1 MIFNKREGIKLRA
14 SEYFTPTLREI
25 PSEAE
30 IPSHQLLL
38 KAGMVRKAAAG
49 IYTYLPMGYRVIEK
63 IMKII
68 REEMNKAGGQEL
80 LLPILQP
87 AGIWKESGRW
97 DVYGEEMFRLKDRHG
112 RDFCLGPTH
121 EEIITILVRTEVSS
135 YKQLPLLLYQIQNKY
150 RDEKRPRFGPIRGR
164 EFIMKDLYSFDRDEA
179 GMKRSYEK
187 MYQAYINVFNRC
199 GLKYKIVEAD
209 TGAIGGNKSHEFIA
223 LADTGEAEIVYCDK
237 CDYAANVE
245 IAPCKPSPPK
255 AVKNVSFNN
264 KELVHTPGLQSIEEV
279 SQYLKIDPEYMIK
292 SLIYEADG
300 EIICVLI
307 RGDRQINE
315 IKLKNKLGCSNLY
328 LAEENDFSKY
338 NIVKGYVGP
347 LGLKDK
353 NNIKIIADLE
363 IPLMDYAVVGAN
375 RKDYHYVGVNPQRDI
390 DIDEILDIRFVEEGE
405 PCPNCSGTLHKT
417 RGIEVGQIFQLGD
430 KYSDALNAVFTD
442 ENGKAQKILMGCY
455 GIGVSRTMAAAIEQ
469 NHDKDGIIWP
479 ISIAPFHVVII
490 PVSEKDEKMMNAAEK
505 IYKDLNSLG
514 IEVML
519 DDRDERAGVKFKD
532 ADLIGYP
539 YRITVG
545 KKTISDNT
553 VDVKSRLS
561 GEEVTV
567 KLNEVGSYIK
577 SLISE

>member
-1 MIFNKREGIKLRA
+1 LRA
-14 SEYFTPTLREI
+14 SEYLAPTLREI

-38 KAGMVRKAAAG
+38 KAGMVRKVAAG
-49 IYTYLPMGYRVIEK
+49 IYTYLPLGYRVIEK

-80 LLPILQP
+80 LLPIVQP
-87 AGIWKESGRW
+87 AEIWKESGRW

-121 EEIITILVRTEVSS
+121 EEIITILVRSEVSS

-179 GMKRSYEK
+179 GMRKSYEK
-187 MYQAYINVFNRC
+187 MYQAYVNVFNRC
-199 GLKYKIVEAD
+199 GLNYKIVEAD

-223 LADTGEAEIVYCDK
+223 LADTGEAEIVYCDA
-237 CDYAANVE
+237 CNYAANVE
-245 IAPCKPSPPK
+245 VAPCTPSPPK
-255 AVKNVSFNN
+255 AIENKKYTK
-264 KELVHTPGLQSIEEV
+264 KELVHTPDMKSIEEV
-279 SQYLKIDPEYMIK
+279 SQFLQIDPEHMIK

-300 EIICVLI
+300 ELICVLI

-328 LAEENDFSKY
+328 LASDEDFL
-338 NIVKGYVGP
+338 NNNLVKGYVGP
-347 LGLKDK
+347 VGLKD
-353 NNIKIIADLE
+353 IKIIADLE
-363 IPLMDYAVVGAN
+363 IPLMEHAVVGAN
-375 RKDYHYVGVNPQRDI
+375 KEDYHYVGINPQEDI
-390 DIDEILDIRFVEEGE
+390 SIYKTLDLRIVEEGE
-405 PCPNCSGTLHKT
+405 PCPKCSGILHKT

-430 KYSDALNAVFTD
+430 KYSEALNAIYTD
-442 ENGKAQKILMGCY
+442 EKGENQKILMGCY

-469 NHDKDGIIWP
+469 YHDKDGIIWP
-479 ISIAPFHVVII
+479 LSIAPFHVVII

-505 IYKDLNSLG
+505 IYEELKNLG
-514 IEVML
+514 LEVML

-545 KKTISDNT
+545 KKTVTDST
-553 VDVKSRLS
+553 VDIKSRLK
-561 GEEVTV
+561 GEEVTINI
-567 KLNEVGSYIK
+567 NEVGKYIK
-577 SLISE
+577 SLIKV